1 MDMSKPS
8 EKMTPAEFREY
19 MHRKHTSDKPARKNQ
34 QSESRLQTA
43 CVKWF
48 RAEYPK
54 YKRLLFAI
62 PNGVRLHGTEKER
75 MITWN
80 RLAKEGAVAGAAD
93 LFLAVP
99 AHGTPGLFIEMKT
112 PQGRQ
117 SEKQQLFEKDAVK
130 AGYGYAIPRTE
141 KEFRQVVRM
150 YLETGEY

>member
-1 MDMSKPS
+1 MSKPRENMS
-8 EKMTPAEFREY
+8 AAEFREY
-19 MHRKHTSDKPARKNQ
+19 ILRKHEADKPARKNRH
-34 QSESRLQTA
+34 SESRLQSA

-80 RLAKEGAVAGAAD
+80 RLSKEGAVAGAAD

-99 AHGTPGLFIEMKT
+99 AHGRPGLFIEMKT
-112 PQGRQ
+112 PEGRQ
-117 SEKQQLFEKDAVK
+117 SNRQQLFEKDAIK
-130 AGYGYAIPRTE
+130 AGYGYAIPRSE
-141 KEFRQVVRM
+141 KEFRRVVRM